1 MVVSGHDR
9 AVSTPRA
16 VVALVVLALL
26 GAGAG
31 FGVAAWGGGEDVVVE
46 ESATPLTASPSLPG
60 LQESEPVR
68 PYAPDIDYPTLVP
81 PTRFVTYRIGNDV
94 QAWRYLAPRGWR
106 AYTVPDDAELPPT
119 RIESRQ
125 EVRFRPPDEPVEG
138 GYSLRVKTVNDHVP
152 PATMLA
158 DKLRAL
164 RLAPTSFPD
173 LTLLERTDDSL
184 YFTYRTSSSNRLR
197 YNFFRWFAAP
207 GSGEASLEMSVVGRA
222 RDEVGLRGLFD
233 QFRDGL
239 RPVG

>member
-1 MVVSGHDR
+1 M
-9 AVSTPRA
+9 STPRA

-31 FGVAAWGGGEDVVVE
+31 FGAAAWSGGDDVVVE
-46 ESATPLTASPSLPG
+46 PSATPAAASPTLPG
-60 LQESEPVR
+60 LEESEEPR
-68 PYAPDIDYPTLVP
+68 PYAPDIDYKTLVP
-81 PTRFVTYRIGNDV
+81 PTRFTTYRIGNDV
-94 QAWRYLAPRGWR
+94 QAWRYLAPSGWR
-106 AYTVPDDAELPPT
+106 AYTVPDDTPLRPGQVD
-119 RIESRQ
+119 SRQ

-138 GYSLRVKTVNDHVP
+138 GYSLRVKAVNDHVP
-152 PATMLA
+152 PSTMLA

-164 RLAPTSFPD
+164 RQAPTSFPD

-184 YFTYRTSSSNRLR
+184 YFTYRTATSNRLR

-207 GSGEASLEMSVVGRA
+207 GSGEASLEMSVVGR
-222 RDEVGLRGLFD
+222 RQDETGLRGLFD

>member
-1 MVVSGHDR
+1 M
-9 AVSTPRA
+9 STPRA
-16 VVALVVLALL
+16 VVALVVLGLL

-31 FGVAAWGGGEDVVVE
+31 FGVAAWSGDAEVVRE
-46 ESATPLTASPSLPG
+46 RRATPVAASPSLPG
-60 LQESEPVR
+60 AEEESDEPA
-68 PYAPDIDYPTLVP
+68 PYAEDIDYRTLVP

-94 QAWRYLAPRGWR
+94 QTWRYLAPRGWQ
-106 AYTVPDDAELPPT
+106 AYTVPDDAELPPAQVD
-119 RIESRQ
+119 RRQ

-138 GYSLRVKTVNDHVP
+138 GYSLRVKAVNDHVP

-164 RLAPTSFPD
+164 RQAPTSFPD
-173 LTLLERTDDSL
+173 LTLLERTEDSL

-222 RDEVGLRGLFD
+222 RDEYGLRGLFD

>member
-1 MVVSGHDR
+1 M
-9 AVSTPRA
+9 STPRA
-16 VVALVVLALL
+16 VVALVALALL

-31 FGVAAWGGGEDVVVE
+31 FGVATQTGDDVVTE
-46 ESATPLTASPSLPG
+46 PTAAPLAASPSLPG
-60 LQESEPVR
+60 ADEESDEPE
-68 PYAPDIDYPTLVP
+68 PYAEDIDYRTLVP

-94 QAWRYLAPRGWR
+94 QAWRYLAPRGWQ
-106 AYTVPDDAELPPT
+106 AYSVPDDVELPPAQVD
-119 RIESRQ
+119 SRQ

-138 GYSLRVKTVNDHVP
+138 GYSLRVKAVNDHVP

-184 YFTYRTSSSNRLR
+184 YFTYRTPSSNRLR

-207 GSGEASLEMSVVGRA
+207 GAGEASLEMSVVGRA

-239 RPVG
+239 RPVS